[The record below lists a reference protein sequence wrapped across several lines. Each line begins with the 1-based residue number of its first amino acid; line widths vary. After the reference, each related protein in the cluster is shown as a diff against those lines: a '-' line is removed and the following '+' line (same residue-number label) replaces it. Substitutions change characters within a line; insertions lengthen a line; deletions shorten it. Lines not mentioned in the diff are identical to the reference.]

1 MSSDRYDPNSID
13 STLSRIL
20 ANQEAADRKADA
32 ILEQVT
38 RTNGRVSAL
47 ERFKEVMTAKVT
59 LVAAGIAAAFS
70 AVIWAVKYYFVKFFG

>member
-47 ERFKEVMTAKVT
+47 ERFKEVMTAKVS

-70 AVIWAVKYYFVKFFG
+70 AGIWAVKYYFVKFFG